1 MSKAKL
7 NDAQKAR
14 VVELVEQKLPQT
26 TVAQFFNVSPRTI
39 ARVLEESGMIYTRR
53 TLSDQEKDFLALMK
67 EYSLSVTEVREHLN
81 TPAMTNANINALL
94 SSLTETQLGAL
105 FASTVRKQTLQDLQ
119 QEQQA
124 QEKAR
129 QQQGKMTQESLYA

>member
-1 MSKAKL
+1 MSKPKL

-14 VVELVEQKLPQT
+14 VVELVEQKIPQT

-39 ARVLEESGMIYTRR
+39 TRVLEENGMIHTRR

-67 EYSLSVTEVREHLN
+67 EHALSVTEVRERLS
-81 TPAMTNANINALL
+81 TPAMTNANITALL

-105 FASTVRKQTLQDLQ
+105 FVSTVRNQTLQVLQ
-119 QEQQA
+119 QEQLA

-129 QQQGKMTQESLYA
+129 QREGKMNQVPLYA